1 LLIRPATLADI
12 PIIMTLAAE
21 APTAAQWPCEHYEQ
35 AIQNSSPR
43 RVMLVLEDQTIHA
56 FLMARAVA
64 DEWELEN
71 IAVDVSVHRNGLG
84 SIILKQFLQIVRQ
97 EDSQAVFLEVR
108 ESNEG
113 ARLFYE
119 KLGFE
124 KAGRR
129 LAYYTHPNEDAIVYR
144 LFLL

>member
-1 LLIRPATLADI
+1 
-12 PIIMTLAAE
+12 
-21 APTAAQWPCEHYEQ
+21 
-35 AIQNSSPR
+35 
-43 RVMLVLEDQTIHA
+43 MLVLEDQTIHA